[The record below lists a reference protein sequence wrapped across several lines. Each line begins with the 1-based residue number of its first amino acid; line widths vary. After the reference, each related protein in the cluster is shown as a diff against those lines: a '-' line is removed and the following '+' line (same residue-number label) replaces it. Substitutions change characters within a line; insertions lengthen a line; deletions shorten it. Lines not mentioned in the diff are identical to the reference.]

1 MDSRVAGVSAQLGI
15 MEYGVSERFGS
26 CLEHGCAHTDE
37 HSLWSRRNFLT
48 SLGQAIGSS
57 IVLGSTT
64 INALASSPM
73 LDMLHRHDSE
83 RILVLLQLGGGND
96 GLNTIIP
103 VEDGY
108 YFRARPTLSIPKRV
122 ALPLTDTLGL
132 HPALNTL
139 RGRYDD
145 GQMAIIQGVGY
156 KDSSLSHF
164 DGTDNWMSGTTSVG
178 HDASGWVGRKL
189 EFSHP
194 DFETKPRE
202 YPLAVQVGG
211 ISSRLFDG
219 RENGMGMTMA
229 NVEVFRRLV
238 RTGRLFDENTA
249 PDNAYGNEVAFVRRI
264 ANDTFTYGRAV
275 QEAAARAGNAISY
288 PRVVPAYLTDRLS
301 IVARLIKGG
310 LGARVYHVGLGG
322 FDTHGS
328 QGSVYGRHATL
339 LKAMAETVNAFLNDL
354 GELSKEVLI
363 MTFSEFGR
371 RVNENGSDGTDHG
384 TAAPL
389 FLFGP
394 GVKGGILGDTPSLR
408 DLDAHGNLKYGIDF
422 RAVYSTVLQHWFGFT
437 GPASA
442 QVLGE
447 SFDPLDIIA
456 NPSDPT
462 YTGAES
468 TAEVPDSFVLHQN
481 YPNPFNPAT
490 TIEYRLGVQGR
501 VTLDVIDLTGRRVE
515 TLVDRTQ
522 PPGQYSVQFD
532 AAGLPSGTYLY
543 RLRVGTQVASRRM
556 LLLR

>member
-1 MDSRVAGVSAQLGI
+1 MDSRVTGVSAHLGI
-15 MEYGVSERFGS
+15 MEHGVSERFGS

-48 SLGQAIGSS
+48 SLGHAIGSS

-64 INALASSPM
+64 VNALARSPV
-73 LDMLHRHDSE
+73 LDILNGHNSE

-96 GLNTIIP
+96 GLNTVIP

-108 YFRARPTLSIPKRV
+108 YFRARPTLSIPKNV

-132 HPALNTL
+132 HPALKTL
-139 RGRYDD
+139 RGLYDD

-156 KDSSLSHF
+156 KNSSLSHF
-164 DGTDNWMSGTTSVG
+164 QGTDNWMSGTESVG

-219 RENGMGMTMA
+219 HEQGMGMTMA
-229 NVEVFRRLV
+229 NVDVFRRLV
-238 RTGRLFDENTA
+238 RTGRLFDEKSA

-264 ANDTFTYGRAV
+264 ANDTFTYGKAV
-275 QEAAARAGNAISY
+275 QEAASRGANAVSY
-288 PRVVPAYLTDRLS
+288 PRVVPAYLTERLS
-301 IVARLIKGG
+301 TVARLIKGN

-339 LKAMAETVNAFLNDL
+339 LRAMAETVNAFLNDL
-354 GELSKEVLI
+354 GELSKEVLV

-394 GVKGGILGDTPSLR
+394 GVKGGLLGNAPSLR
-408 DLDAHGNLKYGIDF
+408 DLDAHGNLKHGIDF

-437 GPASA
+437 GPTSA

-447 SFDPLDIIA
+447 SFDPLDVIA
-456 NPSDPT
+456 KPSDPI
-462 YTGAES
+462 YTGAER
-468 TAEVPDSFVLHQN
+468 TAEVPISVVLHQN

-490 TIEYRLGVQGR
+490 TIEYQLGAYGR
-501 VTLDVIDLTGRRVE
+501 VKLNVFDVTGRRVK
-515 TLVDRTQ
+515 TLVDRTL
-522 PPGQYSVQFD
+522 PPGHYSVQFD
-532 AAGLPSGTYLY
+532 AGGLPSGTYLY
-543 RLRVGTQVASRRM
+543 QLRVGTQVASRRM
-556 LLLR
+556 VLLR